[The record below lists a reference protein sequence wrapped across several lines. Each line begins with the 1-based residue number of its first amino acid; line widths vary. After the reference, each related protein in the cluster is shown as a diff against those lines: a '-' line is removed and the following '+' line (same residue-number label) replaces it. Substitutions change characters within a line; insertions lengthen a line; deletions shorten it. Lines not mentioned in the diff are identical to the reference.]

1 MLRFVFCKIKNKK
14 GLNLC
19 LLLGITLFIALFVCH
34 PMFERGAGNQ
44 VLRTGF
50 ETYAKEQETFPAVMN
65 RSGSYSSKDYSSAK
79 EVLEKLVA
87 YEKKWTEYVAVDT
100 VASDQ
105 YLSLSGGKADTSLGG
120 TNEYFTVGYLTEL
133 SKNTDITYGEGLD
146 SGNQVETNGCYPC
159 LVSEETMDVYGL
171 VTGEVLHMKI
181 QGEAEVYE
189 VDFKVTGIIKEK
201 NINDSYWYHTLS
213 DFGNT
218 LFVSENTF
226 DAMIDS
232 FGQDEISYEENLM
245 LDYRQIDAK
254 HAAEYADYMQ
264 QFRTSDTKYRDN
276 MADTLTSFFTKQR
289 TIQQMLWALE
299 LPCIV
304 LLLLFIYM
312 VSSQILSLEEGE
324 IAVLRS
330 RGATKMQV
338 GAIYLLQASFLA
350 LTGAAIGLLL
360 GYGMC
365 KGAASTD
372 GFLKFTGKDVSMYTL
387 NGGMI
392 LYALVAAAI
401 VILFLTIPALRRT
414 KYTIVNESM
423 AKNGVVK
430 NPFWKKCYLDILL
443 LLLSGYLLY
452 NYNRQKE
459 SLAMEMIAGKGMDP
473 VILLNT
479 SVFILAAGL
488 LFIRLFYNLILAVDR
503 VFKNRFHPAG
513 YAAFLQLKRTW
524 YQSGFLAVF
533 LVMTIA
539 SGIFDA
545 NMARTMNQNM
555 EEQIAYVTGADAVVE
570 ENFRLQVSKMEG
582 KETSWKYLEPD
593 FGRYETLIKEN
604 VCEDATRVLID
615 EKTDITAKNGTVFDG
630 NLMAIHTKGFGETA
644 RLKDGV
650 NKEHWFY
657 ALNALAEE
665 PDGVIISS
673 NLADKLKLKV
683 GDTLSYTRYL
693 PAEIGEDA
701 MGSRQAKVCAIIDC
715 FPGYERYA
723 YVKDEEGNLNEQ
735 EQYLLVANYATVI
748 SAFGQTPYQVWMKLS
763 DGVKETMF
771 TKSLAAAGVQPQHIT
786 LLQEQ
791 LAGNRNSAMVQ
802 VTNGMFTLSF
812 ILSLVICSVGFLLYW
827 IMTLKKRE
835 LLLGVYRAMGMRMG
849 EVRKMIL
856 TEQLFASAGPVL
868 AGGGIGAVTTL
879 LFVRLLMVVYLPQK
893 HNIAIEI
900 YIYPTDLLKLLA
912 VLLAVMLFCYLI
924 IWKILRSMKI
934 AKALRLGE
942 DS

>member
-79 EVLEKLVA
+79 KVMDKLVA
-87 YEKKWTEYVAVDT
+87 YEKKWIEYVAVDT
-100 VASDQ
+100 VASEQ

-120 TNEYFTVGYLTEL
+120 TNEYFTIGYLPEL
-133 SKNTDITYGEGLD
+133 SEYTDITYGQSLD
-146 SGNQVETNGCYPC
+146 SGNEEEAKDCYPC
-159 LVSEETMDVYGL
+159 LVSEETMDAYGL
-171 VTGEVLHMKI
+171 VTGEVLHMKL
-181 QGEAEVYE
+181 QSEAEDYE
-189 VDFKVTGIIKEK
+189 VDFKVTGIIREK
-201 NINDSYWYHTLS
+201 DINDSYWYHTLS

-226 DAMIDS
+226 DTMIES

-254 HAAEYADYMQ
+254 NAAEYADYMQ
-264 QFRTSDTKYRDN
+264 QFRSSDTKYQDN
-276 MADTLTSFFTKQR
+276 MADTLASFFTKQR

-299 LPCIV
+299 LPCLV

-312 VSSQILSLEEGE
+312 VSSQMLSLEEGE

-330 RGATKMQV
+330 RGATKLQV
-338 GAIYLLQASFLA
+338 GMIYLLQASFLA
-350 LTGAAIGLLL
+350 LLGAVFGLLL

-372 GFLKFTGKDVSMYTL
+372 GFLKFSRKNVSMYTL
-387 NGGMI
+387 NGGMFFCAM
-392 LYALVAAAI
+392 LAAVI
-401 VILFLTIPALRRT
+401 VILFLTMPALRRT
-414 KYTIVNESM
+414 KYTIVNERT
-423 AKNGVVK
+423 AKNSVVK

-459 SLAMEMIAGKGMDP
+459 SLAMEMIAGNGMDP

-488 LFIRLFYNLILAVDR
+488 LFIRLFYYLILALDKVL
-503 VFKNRFHPAG
+503 KKRFRPAG

-533 LVMTIA
+533 LIMTIA

-555 EEQIAYVTGADAVVE
+555 EERIAYGIGADAVLE
-570 ENFRLQVSKMEG
+570 ENFRLQISKLEG
-582 KETSWKYLEPD
+582 KETNWKYLEPD
-593 FGRYETLIKEN
+593 FGRYEALIKEN
-604 VCEDATRVLID
+604 ICENATRVLVD
-615 EKTDITAKNGTVFDG
+615 EKTDIKAGNGTVLG
-630 NLMAIHTKGFGETA
+630 GKLMAIHTKEFGETA

-665 PDGVIISS
+665 PDGVMISS

-693 PAEIGEDA
+693 PAEIGEDTL
-701 MGSRQAKVCAIIDC
+701 GSRQAKVCAIIDC
-715 FPGYERYA
+715 FPGYERYT
-723 YVKDEEGNLNEQ
+723 YEKDEEGNLTEQ

-748 SAFGQTPYQVWMKLS
+748 SAFGQTPYQVWMKLA
-763 DGVKETMF
+763 DDVKDTTLTE
-771 TKSLAAAGVQPQHIT
+771 SLAAADIQPKHII

-791 LAGNRNSAMVQ
+791 LADNRNSAMVQ

-827 IMTLKKRE
+827 MMTLKKRE
-835 LLLGVYRAMGMRMG
+835 LLFGVYRAMGMRMG
-849 EVRKMIL
+849 EVRQMIL
-856 TEQLFASAGPVL
+856 TEQLFTSAGPVL
-868 AGGGIGAVTTL
+868 AGGEIGAVATL
-879 LFVRLLMVVYLPQK
+879 FFVRLLMVVYLPQK
-893 HNIAIEI
+893 HNLAIEI
-900 YIYPTDLLKLLA
+900 YIYPADLVKLMA
-912 VLLAVMLFCYLI
+912 VLIAVMLLCYFI
-924 IWKILRSMKI
+924 IRKILRSMKI

>member
-1 MLRFVFCKIKNKK
+1 MLHFVFCKIKNKK

-19 LLLGITLFIALFVCH
+19 LLMGIALFVALFVCH

-65 RSGSYSSKDYSSAK
+65 RSGSYSTKDYDSAEK
-79 EVLEKLVA
+79 VLKKLQA

-100 VASDQ
+100 VASEQ

-120 TNEYFTVGYLTEL
+120 TNEYFTVGYLPEL

-146 SGNQVETNGCYPC
+146 SGNQVKINGCYPC
-159 LVSEETMDVYGL
+159 LVSEETMDAYGL
-171 VTGEVLHMKI
+171 VTGEVLHLKL
-181 QGEAEVYE
+181 QSEAEAYK

-201 NINDSYWYHTLS
+201 DINDSYWYHTLS

-226 DAMIDS
+226 DTLIAS
-232 FGQDEISYEENLM
+232 FGQDEIGYEENLM

-264 QFRTSDTKYRDN
+264 QFRSSDTKYQDN
-276 MADTLTSFFTKQR
+276 MADTLASFFTKQR

-299 LPCIV
+299 IPCIV

-330 RGATKMQV
+330 RGATKLQV
-338 GAIYLLQASFLA
+338 GMIYLLQASFLA
-350 LTGAAIGLLL
+350 LIGAVFGLLL

-392 LYALVAAAI
+392 LYALVAAVI

-414 KYTIVNESM
+414 KYTIVNERT
-423 AKNGVVK
+423 AKNNIVT
-430 NPFWKKCYLDILL
+430 NPFWKKCFLDVLL
-443 LLLSGYLLY
+443 LFLSCYLLF

-459 SLAMEMIAGKGMDP
+459 SLALELIAGKGMDP

-488 LFIRLFYNLILAVDR
+488 LFIRLFYYLILAVDKI
-503 VFKNRFHPAG
+503 FKKRFRPAE
-513 YAAFLQLKRTW
+513 YAAFLKLKRTW
-524 YQSGFLAVF
+524 YKMGFLAVF
-533 LVMTIA
+533 LIMTVA
-539 SGIFDA
+539 SGIFEA

-555 EEQIAYVTGADAVVE
+555 EERIAYGIGADAVVE
-570 ENFRLQVSKMEG
+570 ENFRLQISRLEG
-582 KETSWKYLEPD
+582 QDTNWNYIEPD
-593 FGRYETLIKEN
+593 FGRYETLIEEN
-604 VCEDATRVLID
+604 VCENATRVLID
-615 EKTDITAKNGTVFDG
+615 EKTDITAGNGTVSG
-630 NLMAIHTKGFGETA
+630 GKLMAVHTKEFGETA
-644 RLKDGV
+644 ELKDGV

-771 TKSLAAAGVQPQHIT
+771 TKSFAAAGVQPQHIT

-893 HNIAIEI
+893 HNLAIEI

-924 IWKILRSMKI
+924 IQKILRSMKI

>member
-1 MLRFVFCKIKNKK
+1 
-14 GLNLC
+14 
-19 LLLGITLFIALFVCH
+19 
-34 PMFERGAGNQ
+34 
-44 VLRTGF
+44 
-50 ETYAKEQETFPAVMN
+50 
-65 RSGSYSSKDYSSAK
+65 
-79 EVLEKLVA
+79 
-87 YEKKWTEYVAVDT
+87 
-100 VASDQ
+100 
-105 YLSLSGGKADTSLGG
+105 
-120 TNEYFTVGYLTEL
+120 
-133 SKNTDITYGEGLD
+133 
-146 SGNQVETNGCYPC
+146 
-159 LVSEETMDVYGL
+159 
-171 VTGEVLHMKI
+171 
-181 QGEAEVYE
+181 
-189 VDFKVTGIIKEK
+189 
-201 NINDSYWYHTLS
+201 
-213 DFGNT
+213 
-218 LFVSENTF
+218 
-226 DAMIDS
+226 
-232 FGQDEISYEENLM
+232 
-245 LDYRQIDAK
+245 
-254 HAAEYADYMQ
+254 
-264 QFRTSDTKYRDN
+264 
-276 MADTLTSFFTKQR
+276 
-289 TIQQMLWALE
+289 
-299 LPCIV
+299 
-304 LLLLFIYM
+304 
-312 VSSQILSLEEGE
+312 
-324 IAVLRS
+324 
-330 RGATKMQV
+330 MQV

-392 LYALVAAAI
+392 LYALVAAVI

-414 KYTIVNESM
+414 KYTIVNERT
-423 AKNGVVK
+423 AKNNIVT
-430 NPFWKKCYLDILL
+430 NPFWKKCFLDVLL
-443 LLLSGYLLY
+443 LFLSCYLLF

-459 SLAMEMIAGKGMDP
+459 SLALELIAGKGMDP

-488 LFIRLFYNLILAVDR
+488 LFIRLFYYLILAVDKI
-503 VFKNRFHPAG
+503 FKKRFRPAE

-524 YQSGFLAVF
+524 YKMGFLAVF
-533 LVMTIA
+533 LIMTVA
-539 SGIFDA
+539 SGIFEA

-570 ENFRLQVSKMEG
+570 ENFQLQVSKMEG

-771 TKSLAAAGVQPQHIT
+771 TKSFAAAGVQPQHIT

-893 HNIAIEI
+893 HNLAIEI

-924 IWKILRSMKI
+924 IRKILRSMKI